1 MSLPVED
8 TKTVGT
14 EQSVLSRF
22 WLKIRG
28 TRPRLYYWPIRTIVQ
43 LAFFILFVGAAL
55 VRLDPAFNGQRSW
68 VVLPVLASVNAQG
81 TITSSL
87 DATTLLLSQ
96 AIFPW
101 LPLGIMLVVGAIL
114 GRFMCGWICPVGFLQ
129 DVITG
134 VKGRVDSVTARTHNY
149 WIRLKYV
156 LVVLAFMITGSLAA
170 SLYYYGTGIGAGV
183 DYRSS
188 LGEFSRGLFVAIS
201 PDGTLFG
208 TLPGLFAQS
217 WRFLSTAQFSDL
229 TFSLL
234 TSSLSSISIL
244 TWLNIVILVGFIY
257 AAWRIPRFW
266 CRYVCPVGA
275 IMAATQ
281 KNSLLGMHRDPVKCS
296 ECKECETACPMQ
308 VPILD
313 LDFKKF
319 NDSECILCMAC
330 IDACPAG
337 ALSPK
342 FP

>member
-1 MSLPVED
+1 MEE
-8 TKTVGT
+8 TKTVGST
-14 EQSVLSRF
+14 QSPFNKL
-22 WLKIRG
+22 WLRIRG
-28 TRPRLYYWPIRTIVQ
+28 TKPRIYYWPIRTIVQ
-43 LAFFILFVGAAL
+43 FAFLILFIGTAFI
-55 VRLDPAFNGQRSW
+55 RLNPSFAGLRSW
-68 VVLPVLASVNAQG
+68 VSLPVVANLYAPG
-81 TITSSL
+81 TVTSSL
-87 DATTLLLSQ
+87 DQITYLLSQ
-96 AIFPW
+96 AMIPW

-134 VKGRVDSVTARTHNY
+134 FKGRVDSVTRRTHDY
-149 WIRLKYV
+149 WIRLKYMLV
-156 LVVLAFMITGSLAA
+156 LLSFIITGSLAA
-170 SLYYYGTGIGAGV
+170 SLYYYGTTAGAGV
-183 DYRSS
+183 DFRTS
-188 LGEFSRGLFVAIS
+188 LGDFSPGLFVAIS
-201 PDGTLFG
+201 PDRTLFG
-208 TLPGLFAQS
+208 TLPALFSQF
-217 WRFLSTAQFSDL
+217 WTFVSTAQPSDL
-229 TFSLL
+229 TFSVF
-234 TSSLSSISIL
+234 TSSLGSVSVL
-244 TWLNIVILVGFIY
+244 TWVNVLILIGFIY

-275 IMAATQ
+275 IMAVTQ

-296 ECKECETACPMQ
+296 DCKECETACPMQ

>member
-1 MSLPVED
+1 MEE
-8 TKTVGT
+8 TKTV
-14 EQSVLSRF
+14 EPKQSPLNKF

-28 TRPRLYYWPIRTIVQ
+28 TKPRIFYWPIRTIVQ
-43 LAFFILFVGAAL
+43 LGFFLLTVVGVAF
-55 VRLDPAFNGQRSW
+55 VRLEPSFNGFRSW
-68 VVLPVLASVNAQG
+68 VVLPVLASPYAQG
-81 TITSSL
+81 TVTNAL
-87 DATTLLLSQ
+87 DATTVLLSQ
-96 AIFPW
+96 AIIPW
-101 LPLGIMLVVGAIL
+101 LPVGIIFVVGAIL

-129 DVITG
+129 DVITA
-134 VKGRVDSVTARTHNY
+134 VKGRVDSVTNRTHNY

-156 LVVLAFMITGSLAA
+156 LVGLAFILTGSLAA
-170 SLYYYGTGIGAGV
+170 SLYYYGTSTGAGV

-188 LGEFSRGLFVAIS
+188 LGDFSNGLFVAIS
-201 PDGTLFG
+201 PDRTMFG
-208 TLPGLFAQS
+208 TLPVMFAQFWQFS
-217 WRFLSTAQFSDL
+217 STAQFSDF
-229 TFSLL
+229 TFSLFS
-234 TSSLSSISIL
+234 SSLSSISIL
-244 TWLNIVILVGFIY
+244 TWINILILVGFIY

-266 CRYVCPVGA
+266 CRYICPVGA
-275 IMAATQ
+275 IMAVTQ

>member
-1 MSLPVED
+1 MEE

-14 EQSVLSRF
+14 TQSSLSRL

-28 TRPRLYYWPIRTIVQ
+28 TKPRIYYWPIRTVVQ
-43 LAFFILFVGAAL
+43 LGFFILFIGTAF
-55 VRLDPAFNGQRSW
+55 VRLDPGFMGLRSW
-68 VVLPVLASVNAQG
+68 VSLPVVANLYAPG
-81 TITSSL
+81 TVTSSL
-87 DATTLLLSQ
+87 DQITLLLSQ
-96 AIFPW
+96 AMIPW

-129 DVITG
+129 DVITA
-134 VKGRVDSVTARTHNY
+134 VKGRVDSVTTRTHNY

-156 LVVLAFMITGSLAA
+156 LVALGFLVSGSLAA
-170 SLYYYGTGIGAGV
+170 SLYYYGTATGAGV
-183 DYRSS
+183 EYRNS
-188 LGEFSRGLFVAIS
+188 LGDFSSGLFVAIS
-201 PDGTLFG
+201 PDRTLFG
-208 TLPGLFAQS
+208 TLPKLFSQS
-217 WRFLSTAQFSDL
+217 WSFLSTAQLSDI

-234 TSSLSSISIL
+234 TSSFGSVPIL
-244 TWLNIVILVGFIY
+244 TWVNILILIGFIY

-275 IMAATQ
+275 IMAVTQ

-296 ECKECETACPMQ
+296 DCKECETACPMQ
-308 VPILD
+308 IPILD

-330 IDACPAG
+330 IDACPSG
-337 ALSPK
+337 ALSLK